1 MKHSFALVACV
12 FLLTLSLTLSGCTL
26 FSGNP
31 QEEPQKNTENT
42 SDEDTAVKSPIDNA
56 LLYETISDAYLESIP
71 REDYNGASF
80 LITAP
85 RTDVLFPDDTALV
98 YSAKKHERNQRVENH
113 FEISLTDAII
123 DENTFPA
130 LVRAS
135 MQAEEYYSDLLM
147 IPQYQI
153 GAFAANGSLLNLNS
167 LPFLD
172 LSKPYFNADST
183 EAATVNKAIY
193 AVAGAASFEPAT
205 LTAVYFNRDLFTEND
220 FPLPYE
226 KVKDGTWTWD
236 ALLALG
242 TAVSDINANSGKSLV
257 SYCTEYAADTLASAI
272 FFSAGGKFVRQ
283 NGDAPYIAY
292 SETDRPA
299 ASFIE
304 AVFSDK
310 NVLKGTSAVSRFYAG
325 ESLFLMDRLYL
336 MDWMINGRVNWGIV
350 PLPKESESQKDY
362 VSLSDECA
370 LFFAT
375 PRNNI
380 HAARTAHILSA
391 LNAAH
396 YGVINDA
403 YITHTLYHTV
413 RDNDTANMLGIIM
426 HSRTY
431 DFAFSFG
438 RTDETLAKVSYLG
451 MNELAGNRSFDEIL
465 KRITETDTHLK
476 KTYAE

>member
-12 FLLTLSLTLSGCTL
+12 FLLTLSLALSGCTL
-26 FSGNP
+26 FSGTP
-31 QEEPQKNTENT
+31 QEKPPKNTEST
-42 SDEDTAVKSPIDNA
+42 SGEDTVVKSPIDNA
-56 LLYETISDAYLESIP
+56 LFYETVSDAYLESIP

-98 YSAKKHERNQRVENH
+98 YSAKKHERNQRVEDL
-113 FEISLTDAII
+113 FELSLTDAII

-153 GAFAANGSLLNLNS
+153 GAFVANGSLLNLNS

-172 LSKPYFNADST
+172 LSKPYFNADSI

-193 AVAGAASFEPAT
+193 AAAGAASFEPAT
-205 LTAVYFNRDLFTEND
+205 LTAVFLNRDLFTENNL
-220 FPLPYE
+220 PLPYE

-242 TAVSDINANSGKSLV
+242 TAVSEINANSGKSLA

-283 NGDAPYIAY
+283 NDDAPYIAY
-292 SETDRPA
+292 SETDRTA

-325 ESLFLMDRLYL
+325 ESLFLLDRLYL

-426 HSRTY
+426 NSRTY

-451 MNELAGNRSFDEIL
+451 MNELVGNRPFDDFL

-476 KTYAE
+476 KAYAE